1 MWHEETE
8 MKNATPGQES
18 SALDCTDT
26 SAQTQRIQI
35 IALLKEHQSMN
46 TPEFRE
52 RGIMAPA
59 PRIFELK
66 AQGYDIRKV
75 TETYTDNT
83 GKTHRGVARYYLPS
97 LSSNEENQT
106 EVAA

>member
-1 MWHEETE
+1 

-35 IALLKEHQSMN
+35 IALLKQHQSMN

-52 RGIMAPA
+52 HGIMAPA

-66 AQGYDIRKV
+66 AQGYNIQKV

-83 GKTHRGVARYYLPS
+83 GKTHHGVARYYLAYQPS
-97 LSSNEENQT
+97 NDDNQT
-106 EVAA
+106 EAAA